1 MIMIDNNKHN
11 NNNNNDEK
19 KKKKHSKNQIK
30 EIPRKQLFAC
40 FRFFFFFV
48 ERAALL
54 WPLVQEY
61 NHFRLLKDHC
71 R

>member
-40 FRFFFFFV
+40 FRFFFFLSNV
-48 ERAALL
+48 LPCCGHWCKSITISA
-54 WPLVQEY
+54 
-61 NHFRLLKDHC
+61 C
-71 R
+71 